1 MVPCVRKCA
10 GSWQAANVFR
20 SAPIIP
26 NAVGV
31 KTNQASVGRDFAIL
45 FMVML
50 ITGAGNTALQSVLP
64 AIGRSIHVPDSV
76 IATVFSV
83 SALVW
88 VFAAP
93 YWARRSDRHGR
104 RAMVILGISGFTF
117 SIALVG
123 LILLAGLL
131 GWLSPMATMA
141 AVITARVIYGLFGSA
156 APPAAQAIIALGTTR
171 DERVKALTMLGSAF
185 GLGTILG
192 PAIAPYLVLPVVGL
206 AGPAMI
212 FAGFGL
218 VTAIAAARWL
228 PEDSDETDMTD
239 ARGAY
244 VSYPSLG
251 GAPTG
256 ASVTG
261 ATAERVDA
269 QLKLRDPRI
278 WPWMLAGLIMG
289 HAQAMTG
296 AAMGFLVIDRLH
308 LPVTELATQQA
319 IGLVLMSGAGASL
332 LVQWGL
338 IPLLNLSP
346 RTMMIVGLGLGVLG
360 LAATAGATS
369 LYGIATGYSLS
380 SMGFGFTR
388 PAFTAGSS
396 LAVGRRLQGLVAGH
410 VTAINGASFVLG
422 PTIGVGLYELS
433 RPLPFLVAAGVMLLM
448 IPYVFSRLNL
458 SDREE

>member
-1 MVPCVRKCA
+1 
-10 GSWQAANVFR
+10 
-20 SAPIIP
+20 
-26 NAVGV
+26 
-31 KTNQASVGRDFAIL
+31 
-45 FMVML
+45 MVML

-64 AIGRSIHVPDSV
+64 AIGRSVHVPDSM

-93 YWARRSDRHGR
+93 YWARRSDRQGR

-131 GWLSPMATMA
+131 GWISPIATMVC
-141 AVITARVIYGLFGSA
+141 VITARVIYGLFGSA
-156 APPAAQAIIALGTTR
+156 APPAAQAIVALGTSR

-206 AGPAMI
+206 AGPALV
-212 FAGFGL
+212 FALFGL
-218 VTAIAAARWL
+218 ATALAATRWL
-228 PEDSDETDMTD
+228 PADPME
-239 ARGAY
+239 AGAAHGAY

-256 ASVTG
+256 ASITG
-261 ATAERVDA
+261 AAAERVDA
-269 QLKLRDPRI
+269 ELKLRDPSI
-278 WPWMLAGLIMG
+278 WPWMFAGLIMG

-308 LPVTELATQQA
+308 LPVSELATQQA
-319 IGLVLMSGAGASL
+319 IGLVLMSGAGAAL

-338 IPLLNLSP
+338 IPLFNLHP
-346 RTMMIVGLGLGVLG
+346 RTMMIIGLALAVLG
-360 LAATAGATS
+360 LAGTSGATS

-410 VTAINGASFVLG
+410 VTSINGASFVLG

-433 RPLPFLVAAGVMLLM
+433 RPLPFLFAAGVMLLM
-448 IPYVFSRLNL
+448 IPYALTRLNL
-458 SDREE
+458 SAPEELPFRER

>member
-1 MVPCVRKCA
+1 M
-10 GSWQAANVFR
+10 
-20 SAPIIP
+20 
-26 NAVGV
+26 
-31 KTNQASVGRDFAIL
+31 KTNRTSSGRDFALL
-45 FMVML
+45 FTVML

-64 AIGRSIHVPDSV
+64 AIGRSLQVPDSL
-76 IATVFSV
+76 IAAVFSV

-93 YWARRSDRHGR
+93 FWARRSDRHGR
-104 RAMVILGISGFTF
+104 RAMVILGISGFTL
-117 SIALVG
+117 STTLVG
-123 LILLAGLL
+123 FLLLAGLL
-131 GWLSPMATMA
+131 GWINPVVTMIC
-141 AVITARVIYGLFGSA
+141 VITARVIYGLFGSA
-156 APPAAQAIIALGTTR
+156 APPAAQAIIAMRTSR
-171 DERVKALTMLGSAF
+171 EERVKALTMLGSAF

-192 PAIAPYLVLPVVGL
+192 PAIAPYLVLPLMGL
-206 AGPAMI
+206 AGPAMA
-212 FAGFGL
+212 FALFGL
-218 VTAIAAARWL
+218 VTVIATIRWL
-228 PEDSDETDMTD
+228 PPDSAGPDLSD
-239 ARGAY
+239 ARGAN

-261 ATAERVDA
+261 AMAERIDA
-269 QLKLRDPRI
+269 ELRLRDPRI

-308 LPVTELATQQA
+308 LAVAELATQQA

-338 IPLLNLSP
+338 IPLFNFPP
-346 RTMMIVGLGLGVLG
+346 RTMMVAGLALAVLG

-422 PTIGVGLYELS
+422 PTIGVALHQIS
-433 RPLPFLVAAGVMLLM
+433 RPLPFMVAAGVMLLM
-448 IPYVFSRLNL
+448 IPYVLMRLNL
-458 SDREE
+458 LLDDASGDH

>member
-1 MVPCVRKCA
+1 M
-10 GSWQAANVFR
+10 
-20 SAPIIP
+20 
-26 NAVGV
+26 
-31 KTNQASVGRDFAIL
+31 KTTQTSIRRDFALL
-45 FMVML
+45 FVVML

-64 AIGRSIHVPDSV
+64 AIGRSLHVPDSV

-93 YWARRSDRHGR
+93 YWARRSERHGR

-123 LILLAGLL
+123 VLLLAGLL
-131 GWLSPMATMA
+131 GWIGPLVTMVS
-141 AVITARVIYGLFGSA
+141 VISARVIYGLFGSA
-156 APPAAQAIIALGTTR
+156 APPAAQAIVAIRTSR

-192 PAIAPYLVLPVVGL
+192 PAIAPYLVLPVIGL
-206 AGPAMI
+206 AGPAMV
-212 FAGFGL
+212 FAAFGL
-218 VTAIAAARWL
+218 ATTIAATRWL
-228 PEDSDETDMTD
+228 PHDSTEPDLSDV
-239 ARGAY
+239 RGAN

-269 QLKLRDPRI
+269 QLKLRDARI

-296 AAMGFLVIDRLH
+296 ATMGFLVIDRLH
-308 LPVTELATQQA
+308 LAVAELATQQS

-338 IPLLNLSP
+338 IPILNLPP
-346 RTMMIVGLGLGVLG
+346 RTMMVAGLALSVLG

-369 LYGIATGYSLS
+369 LYGIATAYSLS

-422 PTIGVGLYELS
+422 PTIGVVLYEVAG
-433 RPLPFLVAAGVMLLM
+433 PLPFLVAAGVMLLM
-448 IPYVFSRLNL
+448 IPYVLKRLTL
-458 SDREE
+458 TADPEEGRIDF

>member
-1 MVPCVRKCA
+1 MVTCVRKCA
-10 GSWQAANVFR
+10 VSWQAANVFR
-20 SAPIIP
+20 LAHIAP
-26 NAVGV
+26 NADHV
-31 KTNQASVGRDFAIL
+31 KTNQVSIGRDFAIL

-64 AIGRSIHVPDSV
+64 AIGRSIKVPDSF
-76 IATVFSV
+76 IAAVFSV

-93 YWARRSDRHGR
+93 YWARRSDRKGR

-123 LILLAGLL
+123 LILMAGLF
-131 GWLSPMATMA
+131 GWISPMVTMLS
-141 AVITARVIYGLFGSA
+141 VITARVIYGLFGSA
-156 APPAAQAIIALGTTR
+156 APPAAQAIVALGTSR
-171 DERVKALTMLGSAF
+171 DQRVKALTMLGSAF

-192 PAIAPYLVLPVVGL
+192 PALAPYLVLPGIGL

-212 FAGFGL
+212 FACFGL
-218 VTAIAAARWL
+218 LTAIAAMRWL
-228 PEDSDETDMTD
+228 PADPIDEDLTG
-239 ARGAY
+239 ARGAN
-244 VSYPSLG
+244 VSYPSIG

-261 ATAERVDA
+261 ATSDIVDA
-269 QLKLRDPRI
+269 ELKLRDPRI

-296 AAMGFLVIDRLH
+296 AAMGFLVIDRMH
-308 LPVTELATQQA
+308 LVVTELATQQA
-319 IGLVLMSGAGASL
+319 IGLVLMSGAGAAL

-338 IPLLNLSP
+338 IPLFNLAP
-346 RTMMIVGLGLGVLG
+346 RMMMIVGLCIAVAGFI
-360 LAATAGATS
+360 ATSVATS
-369 LYGIATGYSLS
+369 LYGIATGYALS

-422 PTIGVGLYELS
+422 PTIGVGLYEFW
-433 RPLPFLVAAGVMLLM
+433 RPLPFLVAATVMLMM
-448 IPYVFSRLNL
+448 IPYALVRLNL
-458 SDREE
+458 SDREV

>member
-1 MVPCVRKCA
+1 M
-10 GSWQAANVFR
+10 N
-20 SAPIIP
+20 
-26 NAVGV
+26 
-31 KTNQASVGRDFAIL
+31 TNQASVGRDFAIL

-64 AIGRSIHVPDSV
+64 AIGRSLQVPDSV

-93 YWARRSDRHGR
+93 FWARRSDRHGR

-117 SIALVG
+117 SITLVAF
-123 LILLAGLL
+123 ILLAGLL
-131 GWLSPMATMA
+131 GWIGPITTMIS
-141 AVITARVIYGLFGSA
+141 VISARVIYGLFGSA
-156 APPAAQAIIALGTTR
+156 APPAAQAIIAVRTSR
-171 DERVKALTMLGSAF
+171 EERVKALTMLGSAF

-212 FAGFGL
+212 FAVFGL
-218 VTAIAAARWL
+218 VTAIAATRWL
-228 PEDSDETDMTD
+228 PPDTDEPLLSD
-239 ARGAY
+239 ARGAN

-261 ATAERVDA
+261 ATAERVDGE
-269 QLKLRDPRI
+269 LKLRDPRI

-308 LPVTELATQQA
+308 LAVTEIATQQS

-346 RTMMIVGLGLGVLG
+346 RTMMMTGIA
-360 LAATAGATS
+360 LAAFGLVATSGATS

-396 LAVGRRLQGLVAGH
+396 LAVGRKLQGLVAGH

-422 PTIGVGLYELS
+422 PSIGVVLYEVY
-433 RPLPFLVAAGVMLLM
+433 RPLPFLIAAGVMILM
-448 IPYVFSRLNL
+448 IPYVRKRLLVNAEAESAQFDL
-458 SDREE
+458 